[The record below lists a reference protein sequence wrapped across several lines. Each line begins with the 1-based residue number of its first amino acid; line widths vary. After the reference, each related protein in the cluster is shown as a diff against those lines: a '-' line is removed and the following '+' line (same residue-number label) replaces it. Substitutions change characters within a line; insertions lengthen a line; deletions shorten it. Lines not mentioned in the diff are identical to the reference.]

1 MFKTH
6 QYTQYSNPNP
16 QTFREGFPSQEA
28 CWEWADLRMC
38 ESSGSKKK
46 KIVIFTEGD
55 VVDRYTVYYEL
66 GHGK

>member
-6 QYTQYSNPNP
+6 QYTQYSNP

-28 CWEWADLRMC
+28 CWVWTDLRMY

-46 KIVIFTEGD
+46 IVIFAEGD
-55 VVDRYTVYYEL
+55 VVDRYTV
-66 GHGK
+66 